1 MFFDRIITEKVPARH
16 YGLDGLTVHADHTS
30 TGTIYFV
37 SASKDVSF
45 PAHTHARQWTVVVSG
60 CCEVTMDGETKIYTK
75 GDTYV
80 IPAEKEHRITLFAGY
95 SEVDYVDDPHDGE

>member
-1 MFFDRIITEKVPARH
+1 
-16 YGLDGLTVHADHTS
+16 
-30 TGTIYFV
+30 
-37 SASKDVSF
+37 
-45 PAHTHARQWTVVVSG
+45 
-60 CCEVTMDGETKIYTK
+60 MDGETKIYTK